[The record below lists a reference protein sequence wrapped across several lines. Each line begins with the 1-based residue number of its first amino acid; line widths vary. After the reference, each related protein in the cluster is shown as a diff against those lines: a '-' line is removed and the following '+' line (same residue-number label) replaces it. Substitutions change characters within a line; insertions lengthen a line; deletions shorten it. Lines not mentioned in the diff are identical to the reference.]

1 MWQSATQKRST
12 QATVP
17 RLPGL
22 LIWASRDQPDA
33 VQLIGDDDGAVGAHG
48 DAYQVCL
55 GALVPEG
62 GSRRRGEGAVQGI
75 HAHLIELGRRRPSPC
90 RRPAAG
96 E

>member
-1 MWQSATQKRST
+1 
-12 QATVP
+12 
-17 RLPGL
+17 
-22 LIWASRDQPDA
+22 
-33 VQLIGDDDGAVGAHG
+33 
-48 DAYQVCL
+48 
-55 GALVPEG
+55 LVPEG